1 MSERPDFRR
10 IKQSVSL
17 LDVLGRYKVEL
28 RGTNQVRKEGHCPLP
43 QHTSEGDRSFHTSLL
58 KGQWVWSCHS
68 ASCVAARGGKK
79 KGGDLIEFVGFM
91 EKCGL
96 RQAGELLDS
105 WFGPFS
111 EGSSAPAPQVPPREV
126 VPANE
131 VNPPLKFQLRDIQHV
146 HPYLTVRGFEEEECE
161 YLGVGFF
168 PGRGMMQNRI
178 VFPLHNA
185 EGVLIG
191 YAGRRVE
198 YSLHDEDPSHVA
210 PECPN
215 LERWIFPAGFLRG
228 QVVYNLHRVTED
240 DWTEVVVVESFW
252 GVLACIRAGIL
263 NAVAIMS
270 NYATD
275 EQVRQLAGF
284 EKVIVLFDGDV
295 PGRKGAADLKSR
307 LPNAEVKTLA
317 DDVQPDTIRPDSLRI
332 FLGFP
337 QEPDGPLTITDE
349 ALSLLEAAPA

>member
-1 MSERPDFRR
+1 MGQPNFRQ

-43 QHTSEGDRSFHTSLL
+43 CHSTEGDRSFHASLL

-68 ASCVAARGGKK
+68 ASCVQSRGGKK

-105 WFGPFS
+105 WFGPF
-111 EGSSAPAPQVPPREV
+111 GGPSAAAPQVPAREV

-131 VNPPLKFQLRDIQHV
+131 VNPPLRFQLKDIRHT

-168 PGRGMMQNRI
+168 PGKGSMSGRV
-178 VFPLHNA
+178 VFPIHNA
-185 EGVLIG
+185 SGELIG
-191 YAGRRVE
+191 YAGRLVDD
-198 YSLHDEDPSHVA
+198 SLVCEEA
-210 PECPN
+210 P
-215 LERWIFPAGFLRG
+215 RWKFPPEFKRG
-228 QVVYNLHRVTED
+228 QVLYNLHRVTED

-252 GVLACIRAGIL
+252 GVLACVRAGIM
-263 NAVAIMS
+263 NVVAIMS

-275 EQVRQLAGF
+275 AQVRQLVGF
-284 EKVIVLFDGDV
+284 EKVIVLFDGDE

-307 LPNAEVKTLA
+307 LPNTEVKTLA
-317 DDVQPDTIRPDSLRI
+317 DGVQPDSTRPDSLRI

-337 QEPDGPLTITDE
+337 QEPEGALTLTSD

>member
-1 MSERPDFRR
+1 MADGRPDFRR

-17 LDVLGRYKVEL
+17 LDVLARYKVEL
-28 RGTNQVRKEGHCPLP
+28 KGTNQSRKEGHCPLP
-43 QHTSEGDRSFHTSLL
+43 VHSSEKDKSFHASLL

-111 EGSSAPAPQVPPREV
+111 EGSSAPAPKVPPREV
-126 VPANE
+126 VEAPT
-131 VNPPLKFQLRDIQHV
+131 VNKPLGFQLQGIQHV
-146 HPYLTVRGFEEEECE
+146 HPYLTVRGFDEEECE

-168 PGRGMMQNRI
+168 PGKGSMSGRV
-178 VFPLHNA
+178 VFPIHDA
-185 EGVLIG
+185 AGQLIG

-198 YSLHDEDPSHVA
+198 YSLHDEDPAQVA

-215 LERWIFPAGFLRG
+215 LERWLFPAGFARG
-228 QVVYNLHRVTED
+228 KVLYNLHRVEGNA
-240 DWTEVVVVESFW
+240 VIVCESMW
-252 GVLACIRAGIL
+252 GVLACIRAGIMK
-263 NAVAIMS
+263 AVAIMS
-270 NYATD
+270 NYATPD
-275 EQVRQLAGF
+275 QVRQLSKF
-284 EKVIVLFDGDV
+284 REISILFDGDE

-307 LPNAEVKTLA
+307 LPHAEVKTLA
-317 DDVQPDTIRPDSLRI
+317 DGVQPDAIRPASLRV
-332 FLGFP
+332 FLGIP
-337 QEPDGPLTITDE
+337 PEPEVPLTLTSD